1 MYSTAGKV
9 GGTAEVLEEMRD
21 NLRNYRIGCSA
32 WAMDEVGR
40 GAAYAADPVLCT
52 KSLRPD
58 LLLRVPT
65 RPLYKLRNKC
75 CHIYVDVLPGRR
87 RLRALVTRGIV
98 IINAAI

>member
-65 RPLYKLRNKC
+65 TPLAPYINCGISVAIFTLTYC
-75 CHIYVDVLPGRR
+75 PG
-87 RLRALVTRGIV
+87 G
-98 IINAAI
+98 AACEHS